1 MATEAQEKLEEM
13 DLNEETGEMTLQGA
27 EGEEDED
34 KRLDEWVKPVVESV
48 ELRNKLLKA
57 KMSHWNNERSKRI
70 TSAEG
75 KALTQMLNAMKEVRN
90 SVILVLTLLNNISCV
105 FTDYD

>member
-75 KALTQMLNAMKEVRN
+75 KALTQMLNTMKEVRN

>member
-13 DLNEETGEMTLQGA
+13 DLNEEAGEMTLQGA

-57 KMSHWNNERSKRI
+57 KLSHWNNERSKRI

-75 KALTQMLNAMKEVRN
+75 KALTQMLNAMKEVSN
-90 SVILVLTLLNNISCV
+90 C
-105 FTDYD
+105 DYYF